1 MSKWIIRRRDL
12 LRGMGAG
19 AALLPLLNVRAARG
33 QAVPPKR
40 VIMCVFPNGYPSG
53 QYTATGNNGAVDLS
67 TATFAASLAPLS
79 PWKDQLAVVAPVKCI
94 NADDAEDYH
103 RAYSMMFSGAAPVSK
118 PLGPS
123 SVWAPTGP
131 TIDQVIA
138 NNIDLREK
146 LPRRTLPL
154 ALPLGEPEGVD
165 GTLEARRAFWA
176 GQGQPITPEID
187 PYKLVKD
194 LFVGTAMDDV
204 ALTQARAGRRS
215 MLDFLGRDLERFS
228 AQLGTED
235 QFTVA
240 SHLQGIRDLELQL
253 QQIGTGGIL
262 GEPPTIPTGLNIQ
275 ALNDTP
281 ALWEAQRQILLA
293 AFRAG
298 VTRVA
303 TMQFGPAWGDKLNLP
318 WLPATGG
325 RVWHEIGHGPTDN
338 PQGQDDH
345 QTVVT
350 WYSQQFAK
358 LLEGLA
364 SIPEPGPNSVT
375 MLDNCVVVW
384 ASNML
389 SGDHDPSLPW
399 ILAGKCGGYFKT
411 GQYLA
416 SAANKP
422 VNHLFV
428 DLAHAMDVPLD
439 FLGNPDIRGPMPGL
453 KA

>member
-1 MSKWIIRRRDL
+1 MSKWSIRRREL
-12 LRGMGAG
+12 LATMGAG
-19 AALLPLLNVRAARG
+19 AALLPLLSGRAAHG
-33 QAVPPKR
+33 QAAPPKR
-40 VIMCVFPNGYPSG
+40 LIICVFPNGYPEG
-53 QYTATGNNGAVDLS
+53 QYTATGANGVVDLS
-67 TATFAASLAPLS
+67 RATFAASLAPLT
-79 PWKDQLAVVAPVKCI
+79 PWKEQVTLVAPVGCP
-94 NADDAEDYH
+94 NVDDAEDYH

-138 NNIDLREK
+138 SSIEA

-154 ALPLGEPEGVD
+154 ALPLGEAEGVD

-176 GQGQPITPEID
+176 GQGQPVTPEVD
-187 PYKLVKD
+187 PYKLVQE
-194 LFVGTAMDDV
+194 LFAGTAVDDP
-204 ALTQARAGRRS
+204 ALARARAERRS
-215 MLDFLGRDLERFS
+215 MLDFLGRDLEQFS

-235 QFTVA
+235 KFTVA

-253 QQIGTGGIL
+253 QQLGGAGIP
-262 GEPPTIPTGLNIQ
+262 GEPPSIPAGLNPQ
-275 ALNDTP
+275 ALTDTP
-281 ALWEAQRQILLA
+281 ALWDAQRQILLA
-293 AFRAG
+293 ALRAG

-303 TMQFGPAWGDKLNLP
+303 TMQFGPAWGDRLALP
-318 WLPATGG
+318 WLGLES

-338 PQGQDDH
+338 PQRVNDH
-345 QTVVT
+345 ETVVN

-364 SIPEPGPNSVT
+364 AIPEPGPNSAT
-375 MLDNCVVVW
+375 MLDNCVVLW
-384 ASNML
+384 ATNML
-389 SGDHDPSLPW
+389 NGDHHPTLPW
-399 ILAGKCGGYFKT
+399 ILAGKCGGYFRT

-416 SAANKP
+416 SAEDKP

-428 DLAHAMDVPLD
+428 DLAHAMDVPLEY
-439 FLGNPDIRGPMPGL
+439 LGNQDIRGPLSGL